1 MKIYTIGV
9 EKKSAE
15 DFFQI
20 LTQAGVEKILD
31 IRLNNKS
38 QLLGFSKGRDLKYFC
53 EKCHGIKYEHVPLLA
68 PSQELLKTFR
78 ANKDWTGYEKT
89 FREIME
95 SRPMVE
101 IFLKASEGMNSAC
114 LLCTEASPKQCHRR
128 LVAEYLAGRLEGL
141 EVIHL

>member
-38 QLLGFSKGRDLKYFC
+38 QLLGFSKSLYC
-53 EKCHGIKYEHVPLLA
+53 
-68 PSQELLKTFR
+68 
-78 ANKDWTGYEKT
+78 N
-89 FREIME
+89 
-95 SRPMVE
+95 
-101 IFLKASEGMNSAC
+101 
-114 LLCTEASPKQCHRR
+114 
-128 LVAEYLAGRLEGL
+128 
-141 EVIHL
+141 